1 MPTAPALDVHADAP
15 GAGISRPDLFQAAL
29 MDFDVAA
36 VDETEPDVW
45 RVYFH
50 SVAERDRARSE
61 LARDFPELRLDA
73 VDVADEDW
81 AARSQAELRAVR
93 VGKVIVAPPWDVPL
107 VITIKPSTGFGT
119 GHHATTRLCLQALQD
134 IDVRERTVLDLGTGS
149 GVLAIAAS
157 RLGAATVT
165 GVDDDADATQASW
178 DNLAANPGAVVTLM
192 TGDFRTLELTPAD
205 VVLANLTGGL
215 LVAAAKPLRQLVAA
229 RGRLVLSGFQTHEE
243 DEVVRAFAAFSVE
256 RRLEEEGWV
265 CVTLA

>member
-1 MPTAPALDVHADAP
+1 
-15 GAGISRPDLFQAAL
+15 

-50 SVAERDRARSE
+50 TAGDRDRARTA
-61 LARDFPELRLDA
+61 LARDFSDLRLES
-73 VDVADEDW
+73 VDVPDEDW
-81 AARSQAELRAVR
+81 AARSQAGLRAVR
-93 VGKVIVAPPWDVPL
+93 VGNIVVAPPWDVPL

-134 IDVRERTVLDLGTGS
+134 IEVRDRTVVDLGTGS

-165 GVDDDADATQASW
+165 GVDDDADATQAAW
-178 DNLAANPGAVVTLM
+178 DNLAVNPGAVVSLV
-192 TGDFRTLELTPAD
+192 TGDFRTLQLAPAD
-205 VVLANLTGGL
+205 IVLANLTGGL
-215 LVAAAKPLRQLVAA
+215 LIASAKPMRHLVAA
-229 RGRLVLSGFQTHEE
+229 HGRLILSGFQAHEE